1 MRKSKNLNNR
11 GITLIALVITIIV
24 LLILA
29 AISIAALTGENG
41 ILTKSKIAQIRTEYT
56 SAEEIIKLRRIAI
69 QAESEVKGE
78 KCTIQ
83 DIEEGMYK
91 ADNITIEKYYN
102 KEEASIKEGVDRNN

>member
-69 QAESEVKGE
+69 QAESEVKG
-78 KCTIQ
+78 KNVQ
-83 DIEEGMYK
+83 YK
-91 ADNITIEKYYN
+91 T
-102 KEEASIKEGVDRNN
+102 